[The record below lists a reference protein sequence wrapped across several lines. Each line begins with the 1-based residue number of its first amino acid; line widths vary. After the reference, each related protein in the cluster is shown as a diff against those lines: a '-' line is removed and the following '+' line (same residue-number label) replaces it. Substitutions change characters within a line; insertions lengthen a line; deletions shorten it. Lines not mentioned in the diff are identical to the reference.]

1 MKTTLF
7 PFSLFVLSLLLP
19 PISVDAQHVAV
30 TDSVSVYANEEV
42 EINVLANDLYNHSN
56 SVRSQTISSLNSAF
70 PAAFFISLDG
80 TTSIKPFISAS
91 GIDTLYYL
99 LKDNTALLYD
109 TGLVIVNILPVRN
122 AAYLDINA
130 TKALVNSNGCL
141 FWDLENYAQFQVPAD
156 SSTST
161 VFSLTLIAAGK
172 DAQDSNYL
180 MVDPYNQTCAVY
192 AGPLDTTDGL
202 NDSLTVFQWNRVWK
216 LSATEITEFRNH
228 WWETGYVIPEAI
240 QNWPAHGDVSKGH
253 PSYLAPFNDIDMDG
267 VYNPLAG
274 DYPFIKGDQAILFIC
289 NNPVSGTE
297 ADYKT
302 TGLQAI
308 GMVYAYECLTDSLF
322 NTSVFL
328 DYTVIN
334 SSVNKYDVAYLGM
347 YADFDIGYSS
357 DDYMGTFV
365 DLSTVYAYN
374 GDTLDEDDNYIQG
387 YGDYPPA
394 QGLTLLKGPL
404 ADTGDGIDN
413 DFDNTT
419 DEPDETCGMYS
430 SMIISNSGAGPGTF
444 YIEKDYFYSLFGYY
458 NDSVPAKWGLTY
470 PSDTS
475 SATPCRY
482 MFPGTS
488 DPNWLGTNGVPQTPA
503 VWSEYLQ
510 LTDPY
515 DRRGIMGFNSF
526 TFNKN
531 DRKSFSVA
539 LVYAQ
544 KDGLPYHQVPDLLHA
559 RIETLLDYY
568 AADSIPCGG
577 SFSGIAQTAP
587 VVDFNIYPNP
597 SSDMV
602 TIDFS
607 QQTIEGNNASIN
619 IFNLNG
625 QCVMTHPCNGQ
636 QTSFSVS
643 GLREGVYI
651 VKFSN
656 SKINESKRLV
666 IVR

>member
-1 MKTTLF
+1 MKSSFCL
-7 PFSLFVLSLLLP
+7 LVILVLLMIPL
-19 PISVDAQHVAV
+19 INVNAQHVAV
-30 TDSVSVYANEEV
+30 TDSATVYANV
-42 EINVLANDLYNHSN
+42 QVQINVLDNDLYNHSN
-56 SVRSQTISSLNSAF
+56 NVKTLPLSSMNSAF
-70 PAAFFISLDG
+70 PGLASVYLDG
-80 TTSIKPFISAS
+80 TLTLKPDLTAS
-91 GIDTLYYL
+91 GIDTVYYL
-99 LKDNTALLYD
+99 LKDYTALLYD
-109 TGLVIVNILPVRN
+109 TGFVIVNILPARN

-141 FWDLENYAQFQVPAD
+141 FWDLDKYAQFQVPAD

-161 VFSLTLIAAGK
+161 VYSLTLIAAGK
-172 DAQDSNYL
+172 DAQDSTFL
-180 MVDPYNQTCAVY
+180 MVDPYNQTRTVY

-202 NDSLTVFQWNRVWK
+202 NDSLTLFHWDRVWK
-216 LSATEITEFRNH
+216 LSAAEIAEFRNH

-253 PSYLAPFNDIDMDG
+253 PHYLAPFTDVDLDG
-267 VYNPLAG
+267 VYNPLSG

-289 NNPVSGTE
+289 NNPLSGTE

-308 GMVYAYECLTDSLF
+308 GMVYGYECLSDTLF

-347 YADFDIGYSS
+347 YADFDIGNSS

-374 GDTLDEDDNYIQG
+374 GDTLDEDDNDIQG
-387 YGDYPPA
+387 YGEYPPA

-404 ADTGDGIDN
+404 ADAGDGIDN

-430 SMIISNSGAGPGTF
+430 SMIVNNLGVGPGAF
-444 YIEKDYFYSLFGYY
+444 YIERDYFYSLFGYY
-458 NDSVPAKWGLTY
+458 NDSVPAKWGQNY

-475 SATPCRY
+475 TATPCRY

-510 LTDPY
+510 STDPY

-531 DRKSFSVA
+531 ERKSFSVA

-544 KDGLPYHQVPDLLHA
+544 QNSLPYYQVPELLHA

-568 AADSIPCGG
+568 AADSVPCGG
-577 SFSGIAQTAP
+577 SLSGIAQTAP
-587 VVDFNIYPNP
+587 AADFNIYPNP

-607 QQTIEGNNASIN
+607 QQTADGNNTSIR
-619 IFNLNG
+619 IFNLSG
-625 QCVMTHPCNGQ
+625 QCVMNLPFTGYKTNI
-636 QTSFSVS
+636 SISD
-643 GLREGVYI
+643 LREGVYI
-651 VKFSN
+651 VRVSN